1 MLCWVHGDREC
12 GIRYWLPEHFVSSN
26 DMPFL
31 IKVHGS
37 LDWHLLKQDGSP
49 PRIGSAKPCTDVD
62 HSTGPNGRSQHSI
75 PWMPRLLMGT
85 HNKMFD
91 YTHNPYRELVVG
103 MSRALAQTHSV
114 IVAGYGF
121 HDKAINSQLIGWF
134 YANSDRKLV
143 VVNPGFDDLKKQ
155 ASPAIRR
162 LLNNS
167 KELDHLKLIEN
178 KFENVSWDEIVKYI

>member
-1 MLCWVHGDREC
+1 
-12 GIRYWLPEHFVSSN
+12 
-26 DMPFL
+26 
-31 IKVHGS
+31 
-37 LDWHLLKQDGSP
+37 
-49 PRIGSAKPCTDVD
+49 
-62 HSTGPNGRSQHSI
+62 
-75 PWMPRLLMGT
+75 MGT

-103 MSRALAQTHSV
+103 MSRALAQAHSV